1 MMAAASGFQW
11 QQRQLFWDSVQCPA
25 SEDLAV
31 QAMGS
36 VLGSCR
42 DDFTGTALQGVLGV
56 VLAPWFVFPPLLLKL
71 V

>member
-1 MMAAASGFQW
+1 MAAASGFQW
-11 QQRQLFWDSVQCPA
+11 QQRQLFWGSVQCPA

-42 DDFTGTALQGVLGV
+42 DDFTGTALQDMITILEARFSRMKEHSS
-56 VLAPWFVFPPLLLKL
+56 LAS
-71 V
+71 

>member
-1 MMAAASGFQW
+1 MAAASGFQW
-11 QQRQLFWDSVQCPA
+11 QQRQLLWGSVQCPA
-25 SEDLAV
+25 SEDLAA
-31 QAMGS
+31 QAVGS
-36 VLGSCR
+36 VLGSCH